1 MVVTVRLMQD
11 YQDERGTLIPFV
23 LLFVR
28 QDDKYLTYI
37 YIYMDAALT
46 AGLQAVGDRILVD
59 RPGLPCRREHDWN
72 MSKSSIPP

>member
-37 YIYMDAALT
+37 YMDAALT
-46 AGLQAVGDRILVD
+46 AGLQAVGDRI
-59 RPGLPCRREHDWN
+59 G
-72 MSKSSIPP
+72 